1 MSNQLE
7 TQIASY
13 QRWRDEIRS
22 GIEAYQQWL
31 DQHGHVDIQRSLRI
45 YDLLESLR
53 NDRMVL
59 AFLAEYSRG
68 KTELINAMFFAD
80 FKQRLLPSDVG
91 RTTMCPTEI
100 FFDAAEEPYI
110 RLLPIETRKR
120 EDSIASL
127 KQHPI
132 EWVKIKLNLQSQED
146 MAKAMASLAETKT
159 VKVEEAA
166 SLGLL
171 DPKDFVTTTV
181 VTRGSKVDIPAWR
194 HAMINYP
201 HALLKSGLVILDT
214 PGLNALGTEPEL
226 TLKMIPNAHA
236 ILFLLAMDT
245 GVTKSDME
253 IWQRYVQTYQTRRIA
268 VLNKIDVLWDDL
280 KSADQVDESIT
291 RQVDETCR
299 LLELPAD
306 HVIALSA
313 QKALLA
319 RIRGDD
325 VLLKRS
331 AIREL
336 EDLLANEIVPAKQEI
351 LRAAVVKE
359 MGSMV
364 EGSLQSV
371 MANLT
376 ANQAELQELT
386 KLSGK
391 NRELAKTMLARLE
404 KDRATYIQ
412 HMESFKNSYGVVLK
426 QGHALMSNLDEDH
439 IDEIFAR
446 SSKEIEGSWTTA
458 GLARSMNAL
467 FDVFSRQAEK
477 ILEFGTETRSFVDR
491 VYREFQEKYGFANL
505 TPPPLN
511 LEKHILAMKA
521 LKQST
526 ERFCRDPVNVMTEKH
541 FLVRRFYNG
550 LVTEARSV
558 FQDTRK
564 ELDTWLKSALQPIST
579 QLKEHQTLLERRV
592 ENLKKLSGDLSSLQ
606 ERVHQLEA
614 QKMALGKQVEELLR
628 IKYKVLGSAD
638 RQRAA
643 ARAIAA

>member
-1 MSNQLE
+1 MTNQLE
-7 TQIASY
+7 NQIASY
-13 QRWRDEIRS
+13 QRWREDIRS
-22 GIEAYQQWL
+22 GIEAYQAWL

-91 RTTMCPTEI
+91 RTTMCPTEV
-100 FFDAAEEPYI
+100 FYDAAEEPYI

-132 EWVKIKLNLQSQED
+132 EWVKIKLNLQSQEE
-146 MAKAMASLAETKT
+146 MAQAMASLAETKQ
-159 VKVEEAA
+159 VRVEEA
-166 SLGLL
+166 SDLGLI
-171 DPKDFVTTTV
+171 DEKDFVTTTV
-181 VTRGSKVDIPAWR
+181 VTRGSKVEIPAWR

-201 HALLKSGLVILDT
+201 HPLLKSGLVILDT

-226 TLKMIPNAHA
+226 TLKMIPSAHA

-253 IWQRYVQTYQTRRIA
+253 IWQRYVQSYQTRRIA
-268 VLNKIDVLWDDL
+268 VLNKIDLLWDEL
-280 KSADQVDESIT
+280 KTEDQIEEAIV
-291 RQVDETCR
+291 RQVTSTCQ
-299 LLELPAD
+299 LLELPPN

-313 QKALLA
+313 QKGLLA

-325 VLLKRS
+325 VLLERS
-331 AIREL
+331 GIRDL
-336 EDLLANEIVPAKQEI
+336 EDLLAKEIVPAKQEI
-351 LRAAVVKE
+351 LRSAVVKE
-359 MGSMV
+359 MGAMV

-371 MANLT
+371 MAQLT
-376 ANQAELQELT
+376 ANQAELQELA

-412 HMESFKNSYGVVLK
+412 HMESFKTSYGVVLK
-426 QGHALMSNLDEDH
+426 QGHALMANLDEEH

-446 SSKEIEGSWTTA
+446 SSKDIEGSWTTA
-458 GLARSMNAL
+458 GLMRSMNSL
-467 FDVFSRQAEK
+467 FDTFSRLAEK
-477 ILEFGTETRSFVDR
+477 ILGFAGETRAFVDK
-491 VYREFQEKYGFANL
+491 VYKEFQERYGFANL

-521 LKQST
+521 LKATT
-526 ERFCRDPVNVMTEKH
+526 EKFCRDPVNVMTEKH
-541 FLVRRFYNG
+541 FLLRRFYNG
-550 LVTEARSV
+550 LVSEARGL
-558 FQDTRK
+558 FQDTRR
-564 ELDTWLKSALQPIST
+564 ELDSWLKSALQPIST

-592 ENLKKLSGDLSSLQ
+592 DNLKKLSGDLSSLQ
-606 ERVHQLEA
+606 ERLHQLEA
-614 QKMALGKQVEELLR
+614 QKMALGRQVEELLR
-628 IKYKVLGSAD
+628 VKYKVLGTAD
-638 RQRAA
+638 RQRMRAKAA
-643 ARAIAA
+643 